1 MKTIVV
7 FILFTSALLL
17 FSGCKSRRAQ
27 EEIIDKTDKE
37 IIDAIKY
44 AYGLEEVLWD
54 NERRMKSKADVFNHF
69 IKGFSEEKAKDLAN
83 YFWMEDRDESGEKV
97 GMLRAGDS
105 VLIIPDS
112 VEVLSKS
119 EERAEALLKYKAVEE
134 GPVTYKAHSVRVRL
148 KKENGIWKIYEAD
161 ARRY

>member
-1 MKTIVV
+1 MRISIVILVIVSMLLV
-7 FILFTSALLL
+7 FSA
-17 FSGCKSRRAQ
+17 GKSRRPQ
-27 EEIIDKTDKE
+27 EETIDKTDKE

-44 AYGLEEVLWD
+44 AYSLEEVLWD
-54 NERRMKSKADVFNHF
+54 NDRKMKSKADVFNHF